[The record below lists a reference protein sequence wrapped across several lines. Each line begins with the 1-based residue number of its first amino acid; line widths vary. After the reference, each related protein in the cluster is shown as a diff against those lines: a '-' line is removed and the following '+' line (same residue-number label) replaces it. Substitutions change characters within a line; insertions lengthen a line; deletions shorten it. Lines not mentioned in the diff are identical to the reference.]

1 MNCCSRESNG
11 RSPRTYDTKR
21 RVARHDGSVIRL
33 HFAVPSIADFGTRLK
48 GQTGGQV
55 LEQPTA
61 LKLKSGKRH
70 LTGLGTLPHT
80 CTRDHHHRCLVEW
93 RTIPKQLQGGGGGDG

>member
-48 GQTGGQV
+48 GQKGGQV
-55 LEQPTA
+55 LEQTDGPKTEKWKA
-61 LKLKSGKRH
+61 PLDRPRRPPAH
-70 LTGLGTLPHT
+70 LYT
-80 CTRDHHHRCLVEW
+80 
-93 RTIPKQLQGGGGGDG
+93 